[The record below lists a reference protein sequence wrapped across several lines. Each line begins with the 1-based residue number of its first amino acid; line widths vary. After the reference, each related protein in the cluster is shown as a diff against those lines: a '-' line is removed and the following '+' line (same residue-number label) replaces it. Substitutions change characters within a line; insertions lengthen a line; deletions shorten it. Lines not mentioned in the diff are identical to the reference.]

1 MEIKLRQ
8 IRESKGF
15 SQEQMAEYLNI
26 SQPQYYR
33 KERGTSKI
41 KESEWDILAKV
52 LDMDKNELMD
62 DNSTFI
68 SHRPNEEI
76 NIQSAQLLYFSEQLI
91 LELKEHVST
100 LKEKII
106 FVREQYE
113 SRLKDKDDLI
123 LFLKEN
129 NNNKSF

>member
-8 IRESKGF
+8 TRENKGF

-41 KESEWDILAKV
+41 QEHEWDILAKV
-52 LDMDKNELMD
+52 LEIDKTVLRDKNITL
-62 DNSTFI
+62 TFNNHNKETSNQSLQS
-68 SHRPNEEI
+68 SH
-76 NIQSAQLLYFSEQLI
+76 FSEQLVI
-91 LELKEHVST
+91 ELKEHVST

-106 FVREQYE
+106 FVKEQYE
-113 SRLKDKDDLI
+113 FRLKDKEDII
-123 LFLKEN
+123 LLLKQ
-129 NNNKSF
+129 NNNKSS